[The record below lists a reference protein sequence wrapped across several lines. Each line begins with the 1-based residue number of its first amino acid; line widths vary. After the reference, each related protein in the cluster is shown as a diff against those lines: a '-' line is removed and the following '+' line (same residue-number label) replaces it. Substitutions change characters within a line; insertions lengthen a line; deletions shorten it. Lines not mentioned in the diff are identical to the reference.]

1 MLLLTVSNSL
11 NVLQGGFDLIMSAY
25 FGKAS
30 IFSLSL
36 LAWIE
41 SFILPFKFI
50 FNFWPWKKR
59 QGIVN
64 QDKLT
69 HKSDFLLATLRVYMF
84 SPLAKWVGVV
94 SFLYLLYTVTRF
106 DSHRVKQFK
115 GKKIEII
122 QLNQWWRIKIKIL
135 SILHI

>member
-59 QGIVN
+59 QVIMN

-84 SPLAKWVGVV
+84 SPLATWVGVV

-106 DSHRVKQFK
+106 DSQSQAVQREK
-115 GKKIEII
+115 
-122 QLNQWWRIKIKIL
+122 NRNN
-135 SILHI
+135 SI

>member
-50 FNFWPWKKR
+50 FNF
-59 QGIVN
+59 
-64 QDKLT
+64 
-69 HKSDFLLATLRVYMF
+69 
-84 SPLAKWVGVV
+84 
-94 SFLYLLYTVTRF
+94 
-106 DSHRVKQFK
+106 
-115 GKKIEII
+115 
-122 QLNQWWRIKIKIL
+122 
-135 SILHI
+135 